1 MNPSADTTD
10 APPSAR
16 TARHRYRHTEGSASR
31 LRLLTDAGLAL
42 AAGGSGA
49 GAAILARALAFLSMD
64 EGLLLYRQDDG
75 LHVHAAQGA
84 VYPVGACLPLA
95 GALHAASLE
104 NALPQVGQ
112 DVQSRLRIGRACA
125 SGLEVLLPM
134 LFGGRNT
141 GVLALIG
148 TRRAPPPNADDLE
161 ALQVL
166 ATMLAAAQPRS
177 GKQALRTGGA
187 GGAGGNAAPRLAQLT
202 TRELQVFALM
212 PRGLTNAAMAAELG
226 IAAGTVKVHIERI
239 LHKLGL
245 RDRTQAAVCAV
256 EHGYGA

>member
-1 MNPSADTTD
+1 MNPSA
-10 APPSAR
+10 APTETPASAR

-31 LRLLTDAGLAL
+31 LRLLTDAGLSL

-49 GAAILARALAFLSMD
+49 GPAILARALAFLSMD
-64 EGLLLYRQDDG
+64 EGLLLYRHDDG

-95 GALHAASLE
+95 GALHAASLD
-104 NALPQVGQ
+104 NALPQIQQ
-112 DVQSRLRIGRACA
+112 DVQSRLHIGRARA

-134 LFGGRNT
+134 LFDGRNA

-148 TRRAPPPNADDLE
+148 THRAPPPNAEDLE

-166 ATMLAAAQPRS
+166 ATMLAAARPHS
-177 GKQALRTGGA
+177 GKPALRGGA
-187 GGAGGNAAPRLAQLT
+187 AAGNAAARLAQLT